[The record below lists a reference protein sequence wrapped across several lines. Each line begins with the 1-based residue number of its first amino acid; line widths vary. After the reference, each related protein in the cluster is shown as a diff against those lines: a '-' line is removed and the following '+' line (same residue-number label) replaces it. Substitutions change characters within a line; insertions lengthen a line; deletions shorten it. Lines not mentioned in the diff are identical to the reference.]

1 MGGGPAETGNLRLDF
16 PAGVTQ
22 NAGGPGVSDGYSRVA
37 VQGIYTS
44 PSSTV
49 QLQLFALVVDE
60 TDADAGRCSI
70 NGMAVPAP

>member
-1 MGGGPAETGNLRLDF
+1 MGGGPAETSNLQLDF

-60 TDADAGRCSI
+60 SDADAGRCSI
-70 NGMAVPAP
+70 SGMAVPAP